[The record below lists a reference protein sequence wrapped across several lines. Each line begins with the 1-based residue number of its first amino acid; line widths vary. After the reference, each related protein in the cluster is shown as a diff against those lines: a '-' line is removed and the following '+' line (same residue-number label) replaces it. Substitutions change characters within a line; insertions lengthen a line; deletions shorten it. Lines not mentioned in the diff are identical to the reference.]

1 MNPTETPTAM
11 PPWAE
16 EMRKIFRG
24 GVVSQFILHGN
35 VFDLVRSRGPG
46 GKAEY
51 VSLREFLARELFDP
65 FEVVLFYD
73 RGKGIRVKKG
83 EEHFGNWLKVFDSFN
98 RTDWAGAGG
107 AASAG
112 LAEADSTGFA

>member
-1 MNPTETPTAM
+1 MDPVEPTGM

-35 VFDLVRSRGPG
+35 VFDLVRTRGPG
-46 GKAEY
+46 GKVEF

-73 RGKGIRVKKG
+73 RGKDGIPHK
-83 EEHFGNWLKVFDSFN
+83 WLKRVRNSMSTLIPVYN
-98 RTDWAGAGG
+98 TDRMVIDYIQKAYYPRSKGK
-107 AASAG
+107 
-112 LAEADSTGFA
+112 